1 MLEYEND
8 QNKTQP
14 EISQYDI
21 NERIRRDMTPN
32 PNVKRY
38 MPVIPKKGVFN
49 EWAAVLK
56 HQDEMEREQERQE
69 YALNKVSVSP
79 YPTTID
85 ILMTFSI

>member
-1 MLEYEND
+1 
-8 QNKTQP
+8 
-14 EISQYDI
+14 
-21 NERIRRDMTPN
+21 MTPN

-69 YALNKVSVSP
+69 YTLNKVGIFV
-79 YPTTID
+79 
-85 ILMTFSI
+85 